1 MTFYNTTNEV
11 GEKLEKSYLKTMK
24 QDDIILL
31 IFARNSHSIFTPFEI
46 QDILNTSYDKK
57 YPITSIRRSIN
68 TLTER
73 EALKKTSIKRKGN
86 YGKANYCWK
95 YALLPEYQSL
105 GDAVI

>member
-1 MTFYNTTNEV
+1 MRFYNTTNEV

-31 IFARNSHSIFTPFEI
+31 IFARNSNAIFTPFEI

-57 YPITSIRRSIN
+57 YPITSVRRSMN

-73 EALKKTSIKRKGN
+73 EALRKTSIKRKGN

-95 YALLPEYQSL
+95 YALYPENQCI
-105 GDAVI
+105 GDEVI